1 MRSGRRWTSAKDEA
15 VELFILD
22 FSQNL
27 IHMVVSFSGNKTQSD
42 YIEFDTAIGPLL
54 RFRED
59 PCSAPNVMLSINL
72 L

>member
-27 IHMVVSFSGNKTQSD
+27 IHVVVSFSGS
-42 YIEFDTAIGPLL
+42 
-54 RFRED
+54 RF
-59 PCSAPNVMLSINL
+59 
-72 L
+72 